1 MEQRFPD
8 LPPDRYLLGDPIGR
22 GGMAV
27 VWHCFDEYL
36 GREVAVKVPSDDL
49 TSVELQAFHD
59 EARLTALAA
68 GPGVVRVLDAGPGGG
83 TEGTPYI
90 SMEFIDG
97 FTLGHRIDYGGALH
111 VDDAVALAADLAD
124 TLAQVHAAGVLHRD
138 LKPDNVLLT
147 RDGRAKL
154 ADFGVAESKEHGLG
168 VTGGVAGDGRYIPP
182 DKAQIRRGALTALL
196 RRPGYSER
204 DDVYGLGMIVH
215 EMVAGRRVYGMGSE
229 RKALRASAK
238 GRVPRLS
245 TVAPGVPAELDEL
258 VAGMTAKNPRDRPG
272 TAVEVRNRML
282 AIAKTAPHRLVG
294 VAGQMSRA
302 TEHERPTSP
311 HSAPPAVEAAPHDR
325 DAPTWPATTRF
336 MSAAA
341 QGLDRPGSRAGSA
354 VGTGGAAGSRASPS
368 REQSAQRDSSRHR
381 PHGADE
387 GLAR

>member
-1 MEQRFPD
+1 MEQQFPD

-27 VWHCFDEYL
+27 VWHCFDEFL
-36 GREVAVKVPSDDL
+36 GREVAVKVPGDDL
-49 TSVELQAFHD
+49 TPVELQAFHD
-59 EARLTALAA
+59 EARLTVLAA
-68 GPGVVRVLDAGPGGG
+68 GPGVVRVLDAGPGRG

-111 VDDAVALAADLAD
+111 VDDAAALAANLAD

-138 LKPDNVLLT
+138 LKPDNVLLA

-154 ADFGVAESKEHGLG
+154 ADFGIAESKEHGLG
-168 VTGGVAGDGRYIPP
+168 VTGIVAGDDRYIPP

-196 RRPGYSER
+196 RRPEYSER

-215 EMVAGRRVYGMGSE
+215 EMVAGQRVHGMGSE

-238 GRVPRLS
+238 GSVPRLS
-245 TVAPGVPAELDEL
+245 SVAPGVPAELDEL

-272 TAVEVRNRML
+272 TAVEVRDRML
-282 AIAKTAPHRLVG
+282 AIAEKAPHRLVG

-302 TEHERPTSP
+302 TEHERSASP

-325 DAPTWPATTRF
+325 DAQTRSASTRF

-341 QGLDRPGSRAGSA
+341 TGLDRTGSRAGSA
-354 VGTGGAAGSRASPS
+354 VRAGSAAGSGASPV
-368 REQSAQRDSSRHR
+368 REQSAYRAPSRHR
-381 PHGADE
+381 PHGPGD
-387 GLAR
+387 GLAP